1 MMQAIISRILTIMVL
16 SMIQTIFDRKG
27 CYTYDQQYKCYSEDI
42 EEETI
47 YVSLGHQVLV
57 KNNLT
62 GDEKNFKVDYIKE
75 TGEIPGLAK
84 ELLGLTLGD
93 KINYE
98 GKSYTIIRIHN

>member
-1 MMQAIISRILTIMVL
+1 
-16 SMIQTIFDRKG
+16 
-27 CYTYDQQYKCYSEDI
+27 
-42 EEETI
+42 
-47 YVSLGHQVLV
+47 
-57 KNNLT
+57 LT